1 MSSTVANN
9 SSRFA
14 ADLRDSTS
22 PSRKLRDKVFLIG
35 LWIATLIG
43 VLTLF
48 FLVLSTLLKGY
59 TRLNLSLIT
68 NFPSPFPEDAG
79 IQAAI
84 FGSIWVVVTSGI
96 VSLFIA
102 LGSAIYLEEFASQ
115 SSRFNRLISINIQT
129 LAGVPSIVFGILGL
143 AFVAR
148 GWLGWGFT
156 VGTASAVLT
165 MMVLP
170 VMIVSAREALKA
182 VPSSL
187 REGSYALGATKWQAI
202 SKQVLPAA
210 IPGIATGS
218 ILGVSRA
225 LGESAPLILLGAL
238 AYVSSNPSG
247 LSSDYTVLP
256 LVIMKYTQEAQDEF
270 RAVGAAAIIVLLL
283 LLVSLNL
290 LAIVIRDRSR
300 KSW

>member
-1 MSSTVANN
+1 MSSVVSAQPVATDLHDTT
-9 SSRFA
+9 SR
-14 ADLRDSTS
+14 
-22 PSRKLRDKVFLIG
+22 SRKNLDKLFLGG
-35 LWIATLIG
+35 LWTFTLLAII
-43 VLTLF
+43 TLVT
-48 FLVLSTLLKGY
+48 LVGTTLLKGY
-59 TRLNLSLIT
+59 SRLNLSLIT

-84 FGSIWVVVTSGI
+84 FGSIWVVVTSGL

-102 LGSAIYLEEFASQ
+102 MGTAIYLEEFADQ
-115 SSRFNRLISINIQT
+115 GSRFNKLITINIQT

-187 REGSYALGATKWQAI
+187 REGAYALGATRWQTI
-202 SKQVLPAA
+202 VKQVVPSAV
-210 IPGIATGS
+210 PGIATGS

-238 AYVSSNPSG
+238 AYVSSNPAG
-247 LSSDYTVLP
+247 FDSDYTVLP
-256 LVIMKYTQEAQDEF
+256 LVILKYTQEAQEEF
-270 RAVGAAAIIVLLL
+270 QAVGAAAIIVLLVL
-283 LLVSLNL
+283 LIALNMI
-290 LAIVIRDRSR
+290 AIVIRDKSR

>member
-1 MSSTVANN
+1 MSSTVVPN
-9 SSRFA
+9 SSRYT
-14 ADLRDSTS
+14 ADLRDSIS
-22 PSRKLRDKVFLIG
+22 PSRKLRDKLFLAG
-35 LWIATLIG
+35 LWVATLIG

-102 LGSAIYLEEFASQ
+102 LGSAIYLEEFANNE
-115 SSRFNRLISINIQT
+115 SRFNRLITLNIQT

-148 GWLGWGFT
+148 GWIGWGFS

-187 REGSYALGATKWQAI
+187 REGSYALGVTRWQAI

-247 LSSDYTVLP
+247 FSSDYTVLP

-270 RAVGAAAIIVLLL
+270 RAVGAASIIVLLM
-283 LLVSLNL
+283 LLVGLNL
-290 LAIVIRDRSR
+290 LAIVIRDRNR

>member
-1 MSSTVANN
+1 MSSTVTNN

-102 LGSAIYLEEFASQ
+102 LGSAIYLEEFANQ
-115 SSRFNRLISINIQT
+115 SSRFNRLVTLNIQT
-129 LAGVPSIVFGILGL
+129 LAGVPSLVFGILGL

-202 SKQVLPAA
+202 SKQVLPAS

-247 LSSDYTVLP
+247 FSSDYTVLP

-283 LLVSLNL
+283 LLVGLNL

>member
-1 MSSTVANN
+1 MSSAV
-9 SSRFA
+9 SVQRVS
-14 ADLRDSTS
+14 ADLHDTTS
-22 PSRKLRDKVFLIG
+22 RARKNLDKLFLGG
-35 LWIATLIG
+35 LWIFTLLAII
-43 VLTLF
+43 TLVT
-48 FLVLSTLLKGY
+48 LVGTTLLKGY
-59 TRLNLSLIT
+59 SRLNLSLIT

-84 FGSIWVVVTSGI
+84 FGSIWVVVTSGL

-102 LGSAIYLEEFASQ
+102 MGTAIYLEEFADQ
-115 SSRFNRLISINIQT
+115 GSRFNKLITINIQT

-187 REGSYALGATKWQAI
+187 REGAYALGATRWQTI
-202 SKQVLPAA
+202 VKQVVPSA

-238 AYVSSNPSG
+238 AYVSSNPAG
-247 LSSDYTVLP
+247 FDSDYTVLP
-256 LVIMKYTQEAQDEF
+256 LVILKYTQEAQEEF
-270 RAVGAAAIIVLLL
+270 QAVGAAAIIVLLVL
-283 LLVSLNL
+283 LIALNMI
-290 LAIVIRDRSR
+290 AIVIRDKSR

>member
-1 MSSTVANN
+1 MNTAAVNVD
-9 SSRFA
+9 SRFA
-14 ADLRDSTS
+14 PDLKDSTS
-22 PSRKLRDKVFLIG
+22 TSRKFRDKLFLSG
-35 LWIATLIG
+35 LWIATLVG

-59 TRLNLSLIT
+59 TRIDLALIT
-68 NFPSPFPEDAG
+68 GFPSPFPEDAG
-79 IQAAI
+79 IQSAI
-84 FGSIWVVVTSGI
+84 FGSIWVVVTSGV

-102 LGSAIYLEEFASQ
+102 MGSAIYLEEFANKE
-115 SSRFNRLISINIQT
+115 SRFNRLVTLNIQT

-170 VMIVSAREALKA
+170 VMIVSSREALKA

-187 REGSYALGATKWQAI
+187 REGSYALGATRWQAI
-202 SKQVLPAA
+202 SRQVLPAA

-247 LSSDYTVLP
+247 FTSDYTVLP
-256 LVIMKYTQEAQDEF
+256 LVIMKYTQEAQEGF

-283 LLVSLNL
+283 LLVGLNL
-290 LAIVIRDRSR
+290 LAILIRDRNR

>member
-1 MSSTVANN
+1 MSSVVSAQPVATDLHDTT
-9 SSRFA
+9 SRA
-14 ADLRDSTS
+14 
-22 PSRKLRDKVFLIG
+22 RKNLDKLFLGG
-35 LWIATLIG
+35 LWIFTLLAII
-43 VLTLF
+43 TLVT
-48 FLVLSTLLKGY
+48 LVGTTLLKGY
-59 TRLNLSLIT
+59 SRLNLSLIT

-84 FGSIWVVVTSGI
+84 FGSIWVVVTSGL

-102 LGSAIYLEEFASQ
+102 MGTAIYLEEFADQ
-115 SSRFNRLISINIQT
+115 GSRFNKLITINIQT

-187 REGSYALGATKWQAI
+187 REGAYALGATRWQTI
-202 SKQVLPAA
+202 VKQVVPSA

-238 AYVSSNPSG
+238 AYVSSNPAG
-247 LSSDYTVLP
+247 FDSDYTVLP
-256 LVIMKYTQEAQDEF
+256 LVILKYTQEAQEEF
-270 RAVGAAAIIVLLL
+270 QAVGAAAIIVLLVL
-283 LLVSLNL
+283 LIALNMI
-290 LAIVIRDRSR
+290 AIVIRDKSR

>member
-1 MSSTVANN
+1 MSSVVSAQRV
-9 SSRFA
+9 S
-14 ADLRDSTS
+14 ADLHDTTS
-22 PSRKLRDKVFLIG
+22 RARKNLDKLFLGG
-35 LWIATLIG
+35 LWIFTLLAII
-43 VLTLF
+43 TLVT
-48 FLVLSTLLKGY
+48 LVGTTLLKGY
-59 TRLNLSLIT
+59 SRLNLSLIT

-84 FGSIWVVVTSGI
+84 FGSIWVVVTSGL

-102 LGSAIYLEEFASQ
+102 MGTAIYLEEFADQ
-115 SSRFNRLISINIQT
+115 GSRFNKLITINIQT

-187 REGSYALGATKWQAI
+187 REGAYALGATRWQTI
-202 SKQVLPAA
+202 VKQVVPSA
-210 IPGIATGS
+210 IPGIATGR

-238 AYVSSNPSG
+238 AYVSSNPAG
-247 LSSDYTVLP
+247 FDSDYTVLP
-256 LVIMKYTQEAQDEF
+256 LVILKYTQEAQEEF
-270 RAVGAAAIIVLLL
+270 QAVGAAAIIVLLV
-283 LLVSLNL
+283 LLVALNMI
-290 LAIVIRDRSR
+290 AIVIRDKSR

>member
-1 MSSTVANN
+1 M
-9 SSRFA
+9 
-14 ADLRDSTS
+14 
-22 PSRKLRDKVFLIG
+22 
-35 LWIATLIG
+35 
-43 VLTLF
+43 
-48 FLVLSTLLKGY
+48 
-59 TRLNLSLIT
+59 
-68 NFPSPFPEDAG
+68 
-79 IQAAI
+79 
-84 FGSIWVVVTSGI
+84 
-96 VSLFIA
+96 
-102 LGSAIYLEEFASQ
+102 
-115 SSRFNRLISINIQT
+115 
-129 LAGVPSIVFGILGL
+129 FGILGL
-143 AFVAR
+143 AFIAR

-187 REGSYALGATKWQAI
+187 REGAFALGATRWQTI
-202 SKQVLPAA
+202 VKQVLPSA

-256 LVIMKYTQEAQDEF
+256 LVILKYMQEAQEEF
-270 RAVGAAAIIVLLL
+270 QAVGAAAIIVLLVL
-283 LLVSLNL
+283 LISLNMI
-290 LAIVIRDRSR
+290 AIVIRDKSR

>member
-1 MSSTVANN
+1 MSSTVATNTT
-9 SSRFA
+9 RFA

-22 PSRKLRDKVFLIG
+22 PSRKLRDKLFLTG
-35 LWIATLIG
+35 LWVATLIG

-59 TRLNLSLIT
+59 TRLSWSLIT

-84 FGSIWVVVTSGI
+84 FGSIWVVVTSGV

-187 REGSYALGATKWQAI
+187 REGSYALGATRWQAI

-247 LSSDYTVLP
+247 FSSDYTVLP

-270 RAVGAAAIIVLLL
+270 RAVGAASIIVLLM
-283 LLVSLNL
+283 LLVGLNL
-290 LAIVIRDRSR
+290 LAIVIRDRNR

>member
-1 MSSTVANN
+1 MSTTMANN

-102 LGSAIYLEEFASQ
+102 LGSAIYLEEFANQ
-115 SSRFNRLISINIQT
+115 SSRFNRLVTLNIQT

-202 SKQVLPAA
+202 SKQVLPAS

-247 LSSDYTVLP
+247 FSSDYTVLP

-283 LLVSLNL
+283 LLVGLNL

>member
-1 MSSTVANN
+1 DLHDTT
-9 SSRFA
+9 SR
-14 ADLRDSTS
+14 
-22 PSRKLRDKVFLIG
+22 SRKNLDKLFLGG
-35 LWIATLIG
+35 LWIFTLLAII
-43 VLTLF
+43 TLVT
-48 FLVLSTLLKGY
+48 LVGTTLLKGY
-59 TRLNLSLIT
+59 SRLNLSLIT

-84 FGSIWVVVTSGI
+84 FGSIWVVVTSGL

-102 LGSAIYLEEFASQ
+102 MGTAIYLEEFADQ
-115 SSRFNRLISINIQT
+115 GSRFNKLITINIQT

-187 REGSYALGATKWQAI
+187 REGAYALGATRWQTI
-202 SKQVLPAA
+202 VKQVVPSA

-238 AYVSSNPSG
+238 AYVSSNPAG
-247 LSSDYTVLP
+247 FDSDYTVLP
-256 LVIMKYTQEAQDEF
+256 LVILKYTQEAQEEF
-270 RAVGAAAIIVLLL
+270 QAVGAAAIIVLLVL
-283 LLVSLNL
+283 LIALNMI
-290 LAIVIRDRSR
+290 AIVIRDKSR

>member
-1 MSSTVANN
+1 MSSTVVNVA
-9 SSRFA
+9 SRFA
-14 ADLRDSTS
+14 PDLKDSTS
-22 PSRKLRDKVFLIG
+22 PSRKFRDKLFLSG

-48 FLVLSTLLKGY
+48 FLVLSTFLKGY
-59 TRLNLSLIT
+59 TRINLDLIT
-68 NFPSPFPEDAG
+68 GFPSPFPEDAG
-79 IQAAI
+79 IQSAI
-84 FGSIWVVVTSGI
+84 FGSLWVVVTSGV

-102 LGSAIYLEEFASQ
+102 LCSAIYLEEFANKE
-115 SSRFNRLISINIQT
+115 SRFNRLVTLNMQT

-187 REGSYALGATKWQAI
+187 REGAYALGATRWQTV

-210 IPGIATGS
+210 IPGVATGS

-238 AYVSSNPSG
+238 AYVSSNPTG
-247 LSSDYTVLP
+247 YTSDYTVLP
-256 LVIMKYTQEAQDEF
+256 LIIMKYTQEAQEEF

-283 LLVSLNL
+283 LLVGLNL

>member
-1 MSSTVANN
+1 MNVNTDVVG
-9 SSRFA
+9 SRFA
-14 ADLRDSTS
+14 PNLRDSTS
-22 PSRKLRDKVFLIG
+22 RGRKSRDKVFLFG
-35 LWIATLIG
+35 LWFATLCA
-43 VLTLF
+43 VLTLV
-48 FLVLSTLLKGY
+48 FLILTTLLKGGG
-59 TRLNLSLIT
+59 RLNLSLLT

-79 IQAAI
+79 IQSAI
-84 FGSIWVVVTSGI
+84 FGSLWVVTTSGI
-96 VSLFIA
+96 ASLFIG
-102 LGSAIYLEEFASQ
+102 LGSAIYLEEFAS
-115 SSRFNRLISINIQT
+115 STSRVGKLITLNIQT

-148 GWLGWGFT
+148 GWLGWGFS

-170 VMIVSAREALKA
+170 VVVVSSREALKA

-187 REGSYALGATKWQAI
+187 REGSYALGATKWQTI
-202 SKQVLPAA
+202 RKQVIPAS

-247 LSSDYTVLP
+247 FSSDYTVLP
-256 LVIMKYTQEAQDEF
+256 LIIMKFTQDAQDEF
-270 RAVGAAAIIVLLL
+270 RAVGAASIIVLLV

>member
-1 MSSTVANN
+1 MSSTVATNT
-9 SSRFA
+9 SRFA

-22 PSRKLRDKVFLIG
+22 PSRKLRDKLFLTG
-35 LWIATLIG
+35 LWVATLIG

-84 FGSIWVVVTSGI
+84 FGSIWVVVTSGV

-270 RAVGAAAIIVLLL
+270 RAVGAAAIIVFLL

>member
-1 MSSTVANN
+1 MSTAVTSVE
-9 SSRFA
+9 SRYA
-14 ADLRDSTS
+14 ADLKDSTS
-22 PSRKLRDKVFLIG
+22 SSRKFRDKVFLTG
-35 LWIATLIG
+35 LWFATLIG
-43 VLTLF
+43 ILTLF
-48 FLVLSTLLKGY
+48 FLVLSTFLKGY

-84 FGSIWVVVTSGI
+84 FGSLWVVITSGV

-102 LGSAIYLEEFASQ
+102 LGSAIYLEEFANKE
-115 SSRFNRLISINIQT
+115 SRFNRLVTLNIQT

-148 GWLGWGFT
+148 GWLGWGFS

-187 REGSYALGATKWQAI
+187 REGSYALGATRWQAI

-210 IPGIATGS
+210 VPGIATGS

-270 RAVGAAAIIVLLL
+270 RTVGAAAIIVLLVM
-283 LLVSLNL
+283 LVSLNM
-290 LAIVIRDRSR
+290 LAIVIRDRTR

>member
-1 MSSTVANN
+1 MSSTVVPN
-9 SSRFA
+9 SSRYA

-22 PSRKLRDKVFLIG
+22 PSRKLRDKLFLAG
-35 LWIATLIG
+35 LWVATLIG

-102 LGSAIYLEEFASQ
+102 LGSAIYLEEFANNE
-115 SSRFNRLISINIQT
+115 SRFNRLITLNIQT

-148 GWLGWGFT
+148 GWIGWGFS

-187 REGSYALGATKWQAI
+187 REGSYALGATRWQAI

-247 LSSDYTVLP
+247 FSSDYTVLP

-270 RAVGAAAIIVLLL
+270 RAVGAASIIVLLM
-283 LLVSLNL
+283 LLVGLNL
-290 LAIVIRDRSR
+290 LAIVIRDRNR

>member
-1 MSSTVANN
+1 MSSVVSAQPVATDLHDTT
-9 SSRFA
+9 SR
-14 ADLRDSTS
+14 
-22 PSRKLRDKVFLIG
+22 SRKNLDKLFLGG
-35 LWIATLIG
+35 LWIFTLLAII
-43 VLTLF
+43 TLVT
-48 FLVLSTLLKGY
+48 LVGTTLLKGY
-59 TRLNLSLIT
+59 SRLNLSLIT

-84 FGSIWVVVTSGI
+84 FGSIWVVVTSGL

-102 LGSAIYLEEFASQ
+102 MGTAIYLEEFADQ
-115 SSRFNRLISINIQT
+115 GSRFNKLITINIQT

-187 REGSYALGATKWQAI
+187 REGAYALGATRWQTI
-202 SKQVLPAA
+202 VKQVVPSA

-238 AYVSSNPSG
+238 AYVSSNPAG
-247 LSSDYTVLP
+247 FDSDYTVLP
-256 LVIMKYTQEAQDEF
+256 LVILKYTQEAQEEF
-270 RAVGAAAIIVLLL
+270 QAVGAAAIIVLLVL
-283 LLVSLNL
+283 LIALNMI
-290 LAIVIRDRSR
+290 AIVIRDKSR

>member
-1 MSSTVANN
+1 MSSVVSARPA
-9 SSRFA
+9 S
-14 ADLRDSTS
+14 ADLRDTTS
-22 PSRKLRDKVFLIG
+22 RARKNLDKLFLGG
-35 LWIATLIG
+35 LWVFTLLAII
-43 VLTLF
+43 TLVT
-48 FLVLSTLLKGY
+48 LVGTTLLKGY
-59 TRLNLSLIT
+59 SRLNLSLIT

-84 FGSIWVVVTSGI
+84 FGSVWVVVTSGL

-102 LGSAIYLEEFASQ
+102 MGTAIYLEEFADQ
-115 SSRFNRLISINIQT
+115 GSRFNKLITINIQT

-187 REGSYALGATKWQAI
+187 REGAYALGATRWQTI
-202 SKQVLPAA
+202 VKQVVPSA

-238 AYVSSNPSG
+238 AYVSSNPAG
-247 LSSDYTVLP
+247 FDSDYTVLP
-256 LVIMKYTQEAQDEF
+256 LVILKYTQEAQEEF
-270 RAVGAAAIIVLLL
+270 QAVGAAAIIVLLV
-283 LLVSLNL
+283 LLVALNMI
-290 LAIVIRDRSR
+290 AIIIRDKSR

>member
-1 MSSTVANN
+1 LHDTT
-9 SSRFA
+9 SRA
-14 ADLRDSTS
+14 
-22 PSRKLRDKVFLIG
+22 RKNLDKLFLGG
-35 LWIATLIG
+35 LWIFTLLAII
-43 VLTLF
+43 TLVT
-48 FLVLSTLLKGY
+48 LVGTTLLKGY
-59 TRLNLSLIT
+59 SRLNLSLIT

-84 FGSIWVVVTSGI
+84 FGSIWVVVTSGL

-102 LGSAIYLEEFASQ
+102 MGTAIYLEEFADQ
-115 SSRFNRLISINIQT
+115 RSRFNKLITINIQT

-187 REGSYALGATKWQAI
+187 REGAYALGATRWQTI
-202 SKQVLPAA
+202 VKQVVPSA

-238 AYVSSNPSG
+238 AYVSSNPAG
-247 LSSDYTVLP
+247 FDSDYTVLP
-256 LVIMKYTQEAQDEF
+256 LVILKYTQEAQEEF
-270 RAVGAAAIIVLLL
+270 QAVGAAAIIVLLVL
-283 LLVSLNL
+283 LIALNMI
-290 LAIVIRDRSR
+290 AIVIRDKSR

>member
-102 LGSAIYLEEFASQ
+102 LGSAIYLEEFANQ
-115 SSRFNRLISINIQT
+115 SSRFNRLVTLNIQT

-202 SKQVLPAA
+202 SKQVLPAS

-247 LSSDYTVLP
+247 FSSDYTVLP

-283 LLVSLNL
+283 LLVCLNL

>member
-1 MSSTVANN
+1 MSSLVSARPAST
-9 SSRFA
+9 
-14 ADLRDSTS
+14 DLRDTTS
-22 PSRKLRDKVFLIG
+22 RARKNLDKLFLGG
-35 LWIATLIG
+35 LWVFTLLAII
-43 VLTLF
+43 TLVT
-48 FLVLSTLLKGY
+48 LVGTTLLKGY
-59 TRLNLSLIT
+59 SRLNLSLIT

-84 FGSIWVVVTSGI
+84 FGSVWVVVTSGL

-102 LGSAIYLEEFASQ
+102 MGTAIYLEEFADQ
-115 SSRFNRLISINIQT
+115 GSRFNKLITINIQT

-187 REGSYALGATKWQAI
+187 REGAYALGATRWQTI
-202 SKQVLPAA
+202 VKQVVPSA

-238 AYVSSNPSG
+238 AYVSSNPAG
-247 LSSDYTVLP
+247 FDSDYTVLP
-256 LVIMKYTQEAQDEF
+256 LVILKYTQEAQEEF
-270 RAVGAAAIIVLLL
+270 QAVGAAAIIVLLV
-283 LLVSLNL
+283 LLVALNMI
-290 LAIVIRDRSR
+290 AIVIRDKSR

>member
-1 MSSTVANN
+1 MSSVVSAQRV
-9 SSRFA
+9 S
-14 ADLRDSTS
+14 ADLHDTTS
-22 PSRKLRDKVFLIG
+22 RTRKNLDKLFLGG
-35 LWIATLIG
+35 LWIFTLLAII
-43 VLTLF
+43 TLVT
-48 FLVLSTLLKGY
+48 LVGTTLLKGY
-59 TRLNLSLIT
+59 SRLNLSLIT

-84 FGSIWVVVTSGI
+84 FGSIWVVVTSGL

-102 LGSAIYLEEFASQ
+102 MGTAIYLEEFADQ
-115 SSRFNRLISINIQT
+115 GSRFNKLITINIQT

-187 REGSYALGATKWQAI
+187 REGAYALGATRWQTI
-202 SKQVLPAA
+202 VKQVVPSA

-238 AYVSSNPSG
+238 AYVSSNPAG
-247 LSSDYTVLP
+247 FDSDYTVLP
-256 LVIMKYTQEAQDEF
+256 LVILKYTQEAQEEF
-270 RAVGAAAIIVLLL
+270 QAVGAAAIIVLLV
-283 LLVSLNL
+283 LLVALNMI
-290 LAIVIRDRSR
+290 AIVIRDKSR

>member
-1 MSSTVANN
+1 MSSTVATNTT
-9 SSRFA
+9 RFA

-22 PSRKLRDKVFLIG
+22 PSRKLRDKLFLTG
-35 LWIATLIG
+35 LWVATLIG

-84 FGSIWVVVTSGI
+84 FGSIWVVVTSGV

>member
-1 MSSTVANN
+1 MSTVVTTEVM
-9 SSRFA
+9 R
-14 ADLRDSTS
+14 ADLRDTTSTS
-22 PSRKLRDKVFLIG
+22 RKNWDKAFLGGLWVFTLLAIVTLVVLIG
-35 LWIATLIG
+35 T
-43 VLTLF
+43 
-48 FLVLSTLLKGY
+48 TLLKGFS
-59 TRLNLSLIT
+59 RLNPSLLV
-68 NFPSPFPEDAG
+68 NFPSPFPDDAG

-84 FGSIWVVVTSGI
+84 FGSIWVVVTSGL

-102 LGSAIYLEEFASQ
+102 LGTAIYLEEFADRK
-115 SSRFNRLISINIQT
+115 SRLNNLITINIQT

-143 AFVAR
+143 AFIAR

-187 REGSYALGATKWQAI
+187 REGAFALGATRWQTI
-202 SKQVLPAA
+202 VKQVLPSA

-256 LVIMKYTQEAQDEF
+256 LVILKYTQEAQEEF
-270 RAVGAAAIIVLLL
+270 QAVGAAAIIVLLVL
-283 LLVSLNL
+283 LISLNMI
-290 LAIVIRDRSR
+290 AIVIRDKSR

>member
-1 MSSTVANN
+1 MSSVVSARPA
-9 SSRFA
+9 S
-14 ADLRDSTS
+14 ADLRDTTS
-22 PSRKLRDKVFLIG
+22 RARKNLDKLFLGG
-35 LWIATLIG
+35 LWVFTLLAII
-43 VLTLF
+43 TLVT
-48 FLVLSTLLKGY
+48 LVGTTLLKGY
-59 TRLNLSLIT
+59 SRLNLSLIT

-84 FGSIWVVVTSGI
+84 FGSVWVVVTSGL

-102 LGSAIYLEEFASQ
+102 MGTAIYLEEFADQ
-115 SSRFNRLISINIQT
+115 GSRFNKLITINIQT

-143 AFVAR
+143 AFIAR

-187 REGSYALGATKWQAI
+187 REGAYALGATRWQTI
-202 SKQVLPAA
+202 VKQVVPSA

-238 AYVSSNPSG
+238 AYVSSNPAG
-247 LSSDYTVLP
+247 FDSDYTVLP
-256 LVIMKYTQEAQDEF
+256 LVILKYTQEAQEEF
-270 RAVGAAAIIVLLL
+270 QAVGAAAIIVLLV
-283 LLVSLNL
+283 LLVALNMI
-290 LAIVIRDRSR
+290 AIVIRDKSR

>member
-1 MSSTVANN
+1 MNVNADVVG
-9 SSRFA
+9 SRFA
-14 ADLRDSTS
+14 PNLRDSTS
-22 PSRKLRDKVFLIG
+22 TVRKSRDKIFLLV
-35 LWIATLIG
+35 LWFATLCA

-48 FLVLSTLLKGY
+48 FLILTTLLKGAG
-59 TRLNLSLIT
+59 RLNLDLLT

-79 IQAAI
+79 IQSAI
-84 FGSIWVVVTSGI
+84 FGSLWVVVTSGFA
-96 VSLFIA
+96 SLFIG
-102 LGSAIYLEEFASQ
+102 LGSAIYLEEFANST
-115 SSRFNRLISINIQT
+115 SRITRLITLTIQT

-148 GWLGWGFT
+148 GWLGWGFS

-170 VMIVSAREALKA
+170 VVVVSSREALKA
-182 VPSSL
+182 VPPSL
-187 REGSYALGATKWQAI
+187 REGSYALGATKWQTI
-202 SKQVLPAA
+202 RKQVIPAA

-247 LSSDYTVLP
+247 YSSDYTVLP
-256 LVIMKYTQEAQDEF
+256 LIIMKFTQDAQDEF
-270 RAVGAAAIIVLLL
+270 RAVGAAAIIVLLV

>member
-1 MSSTVANN
+1 MSSVVSAQPVSVDLHDTT
-9 SSRFA
+9 SRA
-14 ADLRDSTS
+14 
-22 PSRKLRDKVFLIG
+22 RKNLDKLFLGG
-35 LWIATLIG
+35 LWIFTLLAIITLVTLIG
-43 VLTLF
+43 T
-48 FLVLSTLLKGY
+48 TLLKGY
-59 TRLNLSLIT
+59 SRLNLSLIT

-84 FGSIWVVVTSGI
+84 FGSIWVVVTSGL

-102 LGSAIYLEEFASQ
+102 MGTAIYLEEFADQ
-115 SSRFNRLISINIQT
+115 RSRFNKLITINIQT

-187 REGSYALGATKWQAI
+187 REGAYALGATRWQTI
-202 SKQVLPAA
+202 VKQVVPSA

-238 AYVSSNPSG
+238 AYVSSNPAG
-247 LSSDYTVLP
+247 FDSDYTVLP
-256 LVIMKYTQEAQDEF
+256 LVILKYTQEAQEEF
-270 RAVGAAAIIVLLL
+270 QAVGAAAIIVLLVL
-283 LLVSLNL
+283 LIALNMI
-290 LAIVIRDRSR
+290 AIVIRDKSR

>member
-1 MSSTVANN
+1 MSTFVVAE
-9 SSRFA
+9 RKP
-14 ADLRDSTS
+14 ADLRDTTS
-22 PSRKLRDKVFLIG
+22 RARKNLDKLFLGG
-35 LWIATLIG
+35 LWLFTLLAIVTLVTLIG
-43 VLTLF
+43 T
-48 FLVLSTLLKGY
+48 TLLKGY
-59 TRLNLSLIT
+59 SRLNLSLVT

-84 FGSIWVVVTSGI
+84 FGSLWVVVTSGL

-102 LGSAIYLEEFASQ
+102 LGTAIYLEEFSDQ
-115 SSRFNRLISINIQT
+115 GGRFNKLITINIQT

-187 REGSYALGATKWQAI
+187 REGAFALGATRWQTI
-202 SKQVLPAA
+202 VKQVIPSAT
-210 IPGIATGS
+210 PGIATGS

-238 AYVSSNPSG
+238 AYVSSNPAG
-247 LSSDYTVLP
+247 FDSDYTVLP
-256 LVIMKYTQEAQDEF
+256 LMILKYTQEAQEEF
-270 RAVGAAAIIVLLL
+270 QAVGAAAIIVLLV
-283 LLVSLNL
+283 LLVALNMI
-290 LAIVIRDRSR
+290 AIIIRDKSR

>member
-9 SSRFA
+9 STRFA

-22 PSRKLRDKVFLIG
+22 PSRKLRDKVFLTG

-102 LGSAIYLEEFASQ
+102 LGSAIYLEEFANQ
-115 SSRFNRLISINIQT
+115 SSRFNRLVTLNIQT

-210 IPGIATGS
+210 IPGVATGS

-238 AYVSSNPSG
+238 AYVSSNPAG
-247 LSSDYTVLP
+247 FSSDYTVLP

-283 LLVSLNL
+283 LLVGLNL

>member
-1 MSSTVANN
+1 MSSTAVNVA
-9 SSRFA
+9 SRFA
-14 ADLRDSTS
+14 PDLKDSTS
-22 PSRKLRDKVFLIG
+22 SSRKFRDKLFLSG

-48 FLVLSTLLKGY
+48 FLVLSTFLKGY
-59 TRLNLSLIT
+59 TRINLDLIT
-68 NFPSPFPEDAG
+68 GFPSPFPEDAG
-79 IQAAI
+79 IQSAI
-84 FGSIWVVVTSGI
+84 FGSLWVVITSGV

-102 LGSAIYLEEFASQ
+102 LCSAIYLEEFANKE
-115 SSRFNRLISINIQT
+115 SRFNRLVTLNMQT

-187 REGSYALGATKWQAI
+187 REGAYALGATRWQTV

-247 LSSDYTVLP
+247 YTSDYTVLP
-256 LVIMKYTQEAQDEF
+256 LIIMKYVQEAQDEF

-283 LLVSLNL
+283 LLVGLNL